1 MAGVSET
8 GVSYENDELWYRRQT
23 PIGSS
28 VSIGIPAC
36 TIGIY
41 RTDCGRYAACDGIWL
56 SVKEAALLIQ
66 CALFI
71 TGIATII
78 QSFGIGKHI
87 GARLP
92 IVSGGSF
99 TLITPMVVAANN
111 PNIGIGG
118 AFGAALVGSGVLFIL
133 GPIAIR
139 YLHKYFSPYR
149 YRGSG
154 ADRGYLYRRN
164 GIRKL

>member
-1 MAGVSET
+1 MRMMSYGIEDKPRLAVAFPLAFQNVLSAFT
-8 GVSYENDELWYRRQT
+8 GQIAVGMLLAM
-23 PIGSS
+23 GF
-28 VSIGIPAC
+28 G
-36 TIGIY
+36 
-41 RTDCGRYAACDGIWL
+41 L
-56 SVKEAALLIQ
+56 SVKETALLIQ

-118 AFGAALVGSGVLFIL
+118 AFGAALVGSHRHPDGNGGGHHGACDGGIQPASHFGGIIQDH
-133 GPIAIR
+133 PRRR
-139 YLHKYFSPYR
+139 YHGNVCICL
-149 YRGSG
+149 
-154 ADRGYLYRRN
+154 
-164 GIRKL
+164 

>member
-56 SVKEAALLIQ
+56 SVKETALLIQ

-118 AFGAALVGSGVLFIL
+118 AFGAAWLEAVYCLFWVPLQSGTYISISALPL
-133 GPIAIR
+133 QGQWC
-139 YLHKYFSPYR
+139 
-149 YRGSG
+149 
-154 ADRGYLYRRN
+154 
-164 GIRKL
+164 